1 MWWIALGG
9 AVAYMMLRPRLTSNS
24 PLPPAGP
31 CEYVPGSGL
40 SKGYEE
46 LIYRIH
52 ERIREVRR
60 DLGTCIPSSGTP
72 CTMVLASAL
81 ATAPNYGIPPDIA
94 TALAW
99 KESSFGLYLETE
111 RIRAALANGRCT
123 ASPGTELGPLQ
134 VKPAAVCQVGKD
146 PGQMLSMSMYARIWY
161 AVTAGLEYLAWLKGQ
176 MAGASWKEILQA
188 YNVGLA
194 GFRQGRRNEPYACA
208 IIGQA
213 NRYSELKV

>member
-9 AVAYMMLRPRLTSNS
+9 AVAYVMLRPRPTSNS

-40 SKGYEE
+40 KKGYEE

-81 ATAPNYGIPPDIA
+81 ATSPNYGVPPDIA

-99 KESSFGLYLETE
+99 QESGFRLFLETE
-111 RIRAALANGRCT
+111 RIRQAIANGPCT
-123 ASPGTELGPLQ
+123 LAAGTELGPMQ
-134 VKPAAVCQVGKD
+134 VKPGTFCQVAKN
-146 PGQMLSMSMYARIWY
+146 PREMLGMSMTGRIWY
-161 AVTAGLEYLAWLKGQ
+161 AVTAGLEYLEWLKKQ
-176 MAGASWKEILQA
+176 MPGAPWKDILQA

-194 GFRQGRRNEPYACA
+194 RFRQGRRNEPYACA
-208 IIGQA
+208 IINQA